1 MVRAHFASDSHSLPN
16 VMYESLLEYIH
27 WIIYAISV
35 LSPWPRV
42 LFESLPFVL
51 RGRREWACYATQ
63 PARES
68 RQSFDP
74 RRERIGDIS
83 LANFGNAGRDKVKL
97 HFANDYI
104 HYYYYY
110 YSIIS
115 IIPWS
120 TRWDRTIGVL
130 WKSRWDTFW
139 DPPPGGLIRPW
150 CCDYRTRRR
159 HKLHNRI
166 WRLKGRAEK
175 KEEEGTNLQVVFLF
189 SFLLG
194 RWQTVLFS
202 HFFGQGEWWMIDDSR
217 IRVGHS
223 KDHGDAS
230 GKSSGRTRGEIFLV
244 NCAWIA
250 GVYVNIDQA
259 GKFNHRPRRHAI
271 RMSFHSRCTS
281 AEHSHSLRNR
291 MRIYC
296 DVSSR

>member
-68 RQSFDP
+68 RQLFDP

-97 HFANDYI
+97 HFANT
-104 HYYYYY
+104 HYYYYS
-110 YSIIS
+110 SIIS

-189 SFLLG
+189 SFYSVDDKRFCSLTSLARANDGWSTTAGFVLG
-194 RWQTVLFS
+194 IAKIMVMPPARAAAVQ
-202 HFFGQGEWWMIDDSR
+202 E
-217 IRVGHS
+217 
-223 KDHGDAS
+223 A
-230 GKSSGRTRGEIFLV
+230 KSSL
-244 NCAWIA
+244 
-250 GVYVNIDQA
+250 
-259 GKFNHRPRRHAI
+259 
-271 RMSFHSRCTS
+271 
-281 AEHSHSLRNR
+281 
-291 MRIYC
+291 
-296 DVSSR
+296 